1 MKIQRLIG
9 ALGAALFF
17 VTSALATEQASYVTP
32 ATGPMA
38 MATFVTTYLNPGLRA
53 LASCSWGPTAPANG
67 PASSPI
73 AYQCWADTS
82 GAPVLVKTWDGTAWS
97 ITGALDTAA
106 HTWTPY
112 RQGAAIVAVATSG
125 SAADLST
132 GTLPAARLPNPSVST
147 LGGTQSKTCSS
158 SNWLNAI
165 STSGVPAC
173 SQPSFADLTSS
184 IACSQLPS
192 QTGDVTRSAGSCAAT
207 LVNIPDGTP
216 AVGSILRTNI
226 AAPATPAAGKT
237 ATYVDST
244 AKRFHDKND
253 AGSVGT
259 TVVGDAGAA
268 NNFLTAID
276 PSTGAVSKARPACA
290 SLSDASV
297 FCSGTSAANLT
308 GTLAAAQFPA
318 LTGDVTTTAGALA
331 ASIQPGV
338 VTNAKFASMAAAT
351 IKCNATGSSA
361 APTDCAAALAR
372 SSAVLNIENATST
385 GDANYAIQAADRAVY
400 HTALT
405 AARTDTLPAAASL
418 NPGQLLV
425 IADWRGVVTATNT
438 ISAARNG
445 ATTDTINGLTSTP
458 VVSAQ
463 YGAAILMSDGVS
475 RWTMFTGS
483 SGGGGGSGSVV
494 QVNSGTGLVGGPI
507 NTTGTLSADP
517 AVFQN
522 YKSGLTLST
531 AGSSSSFGI
540 STGVATDSGNT
551 AFMVL
556 GSAFTKTTGAW
567 SAGSAAGG
575 LDTGTIAASTWYH
588 AFLMRRPDT
597 TAVDVCISVTVSGCT
612 TGTNIPSAYTQFRRI
627 GSMKTNG
634 SSQWIKF
641 YQQGNLFLWDAPP
654 LDVSTLT
661 IGTTA
666 ADLSL
671 SIPPGVRSQAR
682 VVAINATTGGFRIML
697 YSPDVA
703 DNAASGTNGNVLY
716 NGASGVNPTQVD
728 VWSGISSQVRG
739 IAEAAGQSLSVRT
752 LGWSDTFGG
761 TSGPGAVAT
770 EPAARVLQGYI
781 NGLTLST
788 AGSSASFGVNTGSAT
803 DSGNTAFIVLANAL
817 TKTTSAWA
825 SGTSAGAL
833 DAGTIA
839 INTWY
844 KVFLI
849 QRPDTNVQDVCITV
863 NALATGC
870 TVGTTI
876 PAAYSSQRYIGSL
889 LTNGSS
895 QWVKFIQDGS
905 LFTWDVPVA
914 DVNASNPGIA
924 AVTRALTVPNGVRVA
939 ANLSVAAFASTSG
952 DSALAIYISDLSVAD
967 TTASITT
974 ASTFNTNAGAGA
986 IGGVATV
993 MTNTTRQVRSRLQ
1006 QSAAGTTLEILTLGY
1021 TDNRGGPGGFGG
1033 GSATPLAQGVTAVS
1047 GVPAGYALT
1056 NNGGALGSAL
1066 VSSSGGDLNKFRNP
1080 TFDVWQ
1086 RGTSAL
1092 ATATAAPGNYTAD
1105 GWRVQQAG
1113 AAFTCAQDTGA
1124 GAGLPLFSLKCV
1136 GGTSNTSTIVSQ
1148 RIESYTAAPLAG
1160 QVVTVQFRYKQSS
1173 GIAVTPKIS
1182 SCFAS
1187 AQDNFTT
1194 CTADLASTSLT
1205 SCASGSWCVES
1216 YTFTA
1221 SASAGF
1227 GYQLSIDCNTA
1238 LTAAQACWIA
1248 VADIRVTP
1256 GVAVGINANPPAPEQ
1271 RPIQI
1276 ELALNQRFYYRR
1288 NAISATT
1295 DSFAMLRAYST
1306 GSAYGKLVDLP
1317 VTMRATPTP
1326 SVSSPSHLSDDSPTG
1341 TTAAISA
1348 IALIG
1353 SPHSILVSGG
1363 ITGGATLSAGAV
1375 TVISFNT
1382 LSGWIDSSA
1391 EL

>member
-1 MKIQRLIG
+1 
-9 ALGAALFF
+9 
-17 VTSALATEQASYVTP
+17 
-32 ATGPMA
+32 
-38 MATFVTTYLNPGLRA
+38 
-53 LASCSWGPTAPANG
+53 
-67 PASSPI
+67 
-73 AYQCWADTS
+73 
-82 GAPVLVKTWDGTAWS
+82 
-97 ITGALDTAA
+97 
-106 HTWTPY
+106 
-112 RQGAAIVAVATSG
+112 
-125 SAADLST
+125 
-132 GTLPAARLPNPSVST
+132 
-147 LGGTQSKTCSS
+147 
-158 SNWLNAI
+158 
-165 STSGVPAC
+165 VPAC
-173 SQPSFADLTSS
+173 SQPSFADLASS
-184 IACSQLPS
+184 IACSQLPA
-192 QTGDVTRSAGSCAAT
+192 QTGDVTRSAGSCALT
-207 LVNIPDGTP
+207 LANIPTGTP
-216 AVGSILRTNI
+216 AAGSILNSNI
-226 AAPATPAAGKT
+226 AAPATPAAGK
-237 ATYVDST
+237 ASTYVDST

-253 AGSVGT
+253 AGSIGT

-276 PSTGAVSKARPACA
+276 PSTGAITKARPACA
-290 SLSDASV
+290 NLSDASV
-297 FCSGTSAANLT
+297 FCSGTAATNLT

-331 ASIQPGV
+331 SSITPAA
-338 VTNAKFASMAAAT
+338 VTNAKLANMGAAT
-351 IKCNATGSSA
+351 IKCNATGSAA

-372 SSAVLNIENATST
+372 SAAVLNIENATST
-385 GDANYAIQAADRAVY
+385 GDANYAIQVGDRAVY

-425 IADWRGVVTATNT
+425 IADWRGQVTATNT

-483 SGGGGGSGSVV
+483 SGGGGGSGSVL

-517 AVFQN
+517 AVFQG
-522 YKSGLTLST
+522 YKNGLTLST

-556 GSAFTKTTGAW
+556 SSAFTKTTGAW
-567 SAGSAAGG
+567 SAGSAAGA

-588 AFLMRRPDT
+588 AFIMRRPDT
-597 TAVDVCISVTVSGCT
+597 TAVDVCISVSVSGCT
-612 TGTNIPSAYTQFRRI
+612 TGGNIPTAYTQFRRI

-641 YQQGNLFLWDAPP
+641 YQQGNLFLWDAPT
-654 LDVSTLT
+654 LDVSALT

-666 ADLSL
+666 VDLTL

-682 VVAINATTGGFRIML
+682 VIGINAITTGFRIML

-703 DNAASGTNGNVLY
+703 DNAAGATNGNVLY
-716 NGASGVNPTQVD
+716 NGSSGVNPTQVD
-728 VWSGISSQVRG
+728 VWSGVSSQVRG
-739 IAEAAGQSLSVRT
+739 IAEAAGQTLSVRT
-752 LGWSDTFGG
+752 LGWNDNFGG
-761 TSGPGAVAT
+761 PSGPGAIAT
-770 EPAARVLQGYI
+770 APAASVLQGYI

-788 AGSSASFGVNTGSAT
+788 AGASASFGVNTGSAT
-803 DSGNTAFIVLANAL
+803 DSGNTAFIVLQNAL
-817 TKTTSAWA
+817 TKTTSTWA
-825 SGTSAGAL
+825 AGTSAGAL
-833 DAGTIA
+833 DTGTIA

-844 KVFLI
+844 KVFVI

-870 TVGTTI
+870 TVGTNI
-876 PAAYSSQRYIGSL
+876 PAAYSSQRYIGSMK
-889 LTNGSS
+889 TNGSS
-895 QWVKFIQDGS
+895 QWTKFIQNGS
-905 LFTWDVPVA
+905 DFLWDAPVG
-914 DVNASNPGIA
+914 DVAATNPGTA
-924 AVTRALTVPNGVRVA
+924 AVLATLSTPPGVVTTVNLLARFIYTTPA
-939 ANLSVAAFASTSG
+939 AVELYAYLSSP
-952 DSALAIYISDLSVAD
+952 DVAD
-967 TTASITT
+967 TSPAS
-974 ASTFNTNAGAGA
+974 A
-986 IGGVATV
+986 V
-993 MTNTTRQVRSRLQ
+993 MLD
-1006 QSAAGTTLEILTLGY
+1006 SAAGSTVAMRSAWQVFVKSNTSAQIRYRLGASDANTQFTIATVGW
-1021 TDNRGGPGGFGG
+1021 TDSRGGPGGFGG

-1056 NNGGALGSAL
+1056 NNGGSLGSSL
-1066 VSSSGGDLNKFRNP
+1066 VSSAGGDLNKFRNP

-1092 ATATAAPGNYTAD
+1092 ATATTAPGNYTAD

-1113 AAFTCAQDTGA
+1113 AAFTCSQDTGA
-1124 GAGLPLFSLKCV
+1124 GAGLPLYSLKCV
-1136 GGTSNTSTIVSQ
+1136 GGTSNTSTIIAQ

-1160 QVVTVQFRYKQSS
+1160 QVVTVQFRYKQTS

-1221 SASAGF
+1221 SASAGL
-1227 GYQLSIDCNTA
+1227 GYQLAIDCNTA

-1256 GVAVGINANPPAPEQ
+1256 GVAAGINANPPAPEQ
-1271 RPIQI
+1271 RPIQV

-1295 DSFAMLRAYST
+1295 DSFALLRAYSA
-1306 GSAYGKLVDLP
+1306 GSAYGKLIDLP

-1326 SVSSPSHLSDDSPTG
+1326 SVSSAAHLSDDSPTG
-1341 TTAAISA
+1341 TTSA
-1348 IALIG
+1348 LATIALVG

-1363 ITGGATLSAGAV
+1363 MTGGATLSAGAV